1 MKQLHRRVVV
11 TGLGIL
17 SPIGNSVDDA
27 WYSCIEGKSGITSV
41 DIGLKNNPVTIGGR
55 LKDFNPENFLDSKE
69 IRRIDPFIQYGII
82 AANQSIEHSG
92 ILESNIDLT
101 KVGVNFGAG
110 IGGIDTIEKNKV
122 LLEEKGYKKVSPF
135 FVPGSIVNMISGL
148 VSIKHGFMGPNTSV
162 VTACSTGNH
171 CIGTAARS
179 IACGEADVM
188 IAGGAEMAS
197 TPLSIAGFISARALS
212 LNPNPEVASRPWD
225 KDRDGFVLS
234 DGAGSLVLEDYG
246 HAKARGATIH
256 AEIIGFGAS
265 SDAYHMTAPP
275 EDGRGAALAMS
286 NAINDA
292 EINLSE
298 VDYINAHG
306 TSTPV
311 GDMQELHAV
320 REVFKDYDYLPKLTS
335 TKSLTGHSLGATGVQ
350 EAIYTL
356 VMMNNNF
363 ISGSANIENEDPEI
377 GKIEIPRKTLQN
389 IDINLALS
397 NSFGFGGTNACLAI
411 SKYN

>member
-17 SPIGNSVDDA
+17 SPIGNTVDEA
-27 WYSCIEGKSGITSV
+27 WHSCIEGKSGITAV
-41 DIGLKNNPVTIGGR
+41 DIGLENNPVKIGGR
-55 LKDFNPENFLDSKE
+55 LKDFYPEDFLDAKE

-82 AANQSIEHSG
+82 AANQSIDNSG

-110 IGGIDTIEKNKV
+110 IGGIDTIEKNKI

-212 LNPNPEVASRPWD
+212 LNSNPEAASRPWD
-225 KDRDGFVLS
+225 IDRDGFVLS
-234 DGAGSLVLEDYG
+234 DGAGSLVLEEYE
-246 HAKARGATIH
+246 HAKARGANIH
-256 AEIIGFGAS
+256 AEVIGFGTS

-298 VDYINAHG
+298 IDYINAHG
-306 TSTPV
+306 TSTPL
-311 GDMQELHAV
+311 GDIAETIALKK
-320 REVFKDYDYLPKLTS
+320 VFKDAVPQISS
-335 TKSLTGHSLGATGVQ
+335 TKSMTGHTLGAAG
-350 EAIYTL
+350 AIESIFCIKAI
-356 VMMNNNF
+356 NRG
-363 ISGSANIENEDPEI
+363 I
-377 GKIEIPRKTLQN
+377 IPPT
-389 IDINLALS
+389 INLDNPDPLCDLNYTPLVSSEKEVTVAMN
-397 NSFGFGGTNACLAI
+397 NSFGFGGTNSTLVFKKI
-411 SKYN
+411 

>member
-17 SPIGNSVDDA
+17 SPIGNNVDDA
-27 WYSCIEGKSGITSV
+27 WYSCIEGKSGITTV
-41 DIGLKNNPVTIGGR
+41 DIGLPNSPVTIGGR
-55 LKDFNPENFLDSKE
+55 LKNFDANEFLDSKE
-69 IRRIDPFIQYGII
+69 VRRIDPFIQYGII
-82 AANQSIEHSG
+82 AANQSIENSG
-92 ILESNIDLT
+92 ILDSNLDLT

-122 LLEEKGYKKVSPF
+122 LLEERGYKKVSPF

-212 LNPNPEVASRPWD
+212 MNSDPQAASRPWD
-225 KDRDGFVLS
+225 RDRDGFVLS
-234 DGAGSLVLEDYG
+234 DGAGSLVLEDFD
-246 HAKARGATIH
+246 HANARGAKIY
-256 AEIIGFGAS
+256 AEIIGFGTS
-265 SDAYHMTAPP
+265 SDAHHMTAPP
-275 EDGRGAALAMS
+275 EDGRGAVLAMT
-286 NAINDA
+286 NAIDDS

-306 TSTPV
+306 TSTPL
-311 GDMQELHAV
+311 GDIAETIALKSVFGEAV
-320 REVFKDYDYLPKLTS
+320 PQISS
-335 TKSLTGHSLGATGVQ
+335 TKSMTGHTLGAAG
-350 EAIYTL
+350 AIESI
-356 VMMNNNF
+356 F
-363 ISGSANIENEDPEI
+363 CIKAINEGI
-377 GKIEIPRKTLQN
+377 IPPT
-389 IDINLALS
+389 INLDNPDSHCDLNYTPLVSNEKKVSIAMN
-397 NSFGFGGTNACLAI
+397 NSFGFGGTNSTLVFKNI
-411 SKYN
+411 

>member
-17 SPIGNSVDDA
+17 SPIGNNVDDA
-27 WYSCIEGKSGITSV
+27 WNSCIEGKSGITTV
-41 DIGLKNNPVTIGGR
+41 DIGLANNPVKIGGR
-55 LKDFNPENFLDSKE
+55 LKDFNPENFLESKE

-92 ILESNIDLT
+92 ILDSNIDLT

-110 IGGIDTIEKNKV
+110 IGGIDTIEKNKI

-179 IACGEADVM
+179 ISCGEADVM

-197 TPLSIAGFISARALS
+197 TPLSVAGFISARALS
-212 LNPNPEVASRPWD
+212 MNSNPEAASRPWD

-234 DGAGSLVLEDYG
+234 DGAGSLVLEEYE
-246 HAKARGATIH
+246 HAKSRGAIIH
-256 AEIIGFGAS
+256 AEIIGFGTS

-292 EINLSE
+292 EIDISE
-298 VDYINAHG
+298 IDYINAHG
-306 TSTPV
+306 TSTPL
-311 GDMQELHAV
+311 GDIAETVALKKVFGSAV
-320 REVFKDYDYLPKLTS
+320 PQISS
-335 TKSLTGHSLGATGVQ
+335 TKSMTGHTLGAAG
-350 EAIYTL
+350 AIESI
-356 VMMNNNF
+356 F
-363 ISGSANIENEDPEI
+363 CIKAINEGI
-377 GKIEIPRKTLQN
+377 IPPT
-389 IDINLALS
+389 INLDNPDPLCDLNFTPLVS
-397 NSFGFGGTNACLAI
+397 SEKKVEVSMNNSFGFGGTNSTLVFKKI
-411 SKYN
+411 

>member
-17 SPIGNSVDDA
+17 SPIGNNVDDA
-27 WYSCIEGKSGITSV
+27 WDSCIEGKSGITTV
-41 DIGLKNNPVTIGGR
+41 DIGLANNPVKIGGR

-92 ILESNIDLT
+92 ILDSNIDLT

-110 IGGIDTIEKNKV
+110 IGGIDTIEKNKI

-179 IACGEADVM
+179 ISCGEADVM

-197 TPLSIAGFISARALS
+197 TPLSVAGFISARALS
-212 LNPNPEVASRPWD
+212 MNSNPEAASRPWD

-234 DGAGSLVLEDYG
+234 DGAGSLVLEEYE
-246 HAKARGATIH
+246 HAKSRGATIH
-256 AEIIGFGAS
+256 AEIIGFGTS

-292 EINLSE
+292 EIDTSE
-298 VDYINAHG
+298 IDYINAHG
-306 TSTPV
+306 TSTPL
-311 GDMQELHAV
+311 GDIAETVALKK
-320 REVFKDYDYLPKLTS
+320 VFGTDVPQISS
-335 TKSLTGHSLGATGVQ
+335 TKSMTGHTLGAAG
-350 EAIYTL
+350 AIESI
-356 VMMNNNF
+356 F
-363 ISGSANIENEDPEI
+363 CIKAINEGI
-377 GKIEIPRKTLQN
+377 IPPT
-389 IDINLALS
+389 INLDNPDPLCDLNFTPLVSSEKKVEVAMN
-397 NSFGFGGTNACLAI
+397 NSFGFGGTNSTLVFKKI
-411 SKYN
+411 

>member
-17 SPIGNSVDDA
+17 SPIGNTVKDA
-27 WYSCIEGKSGITSV
+27 WQSCIEGKSGITNV
-41 DIGLKNNPVTIGGR
+41 DIGLENNPVKIGGR
-55 LKDFNPENFLDSKE
+55 LKNFQPEDFLDSKE
-69 IRRIDPFIQYGII
+69 VRRIDPFIQYGII
-82 AANQSIEHSG
+82 AANQSILNSG
-92 ILESNIDLT
+92 ILESNLDLT
-101 KVGVNFGAG
+101 RVGVNFGAG

-122 LLEEKGYKKVSPF
+122 LLAERGYKKVSPF

-148 VSIKHGFMGPNTSV
+148 VSIKHGFMGPNSSV

-212 LNPNPEVASRPWD
+212 MNSDPEAASRPWD
-225 KDRDGFVLS
+225 VDRDGFVLS
-234 DGAGSLVLEDYG
+234 DGAGSIVLEDFD

-256 AEIIGFGAS
+256 AEIIGFGTS
-265 SDAYHMTAPP
+265 SDAHHMTAPP
-275 EDGRGAALAMS
+275 DDGRGAALAMS

-292 EINLSE
+292 EINLSD

-306 TSTPV
+306 TSTPL
-311 GDMQELHAV
+311 GDIAETLALKNV
-320 REVFKDYDYLPKLTS
+320 FGEVVPQISS
-335 TKSLTGHSLGATGVQ
+335 TKSMTGHTLGAAG
-350 EAIYTL
+350 AIESIFCI
-356 VMMNNNF
+356 MA
-363 ISGSANIENEDPEI
+363 INEGI
-377 GKIEIPRKTLQN
+377 IPPT
-389 IDINLALS
+389 INLDNPDPLCDLNYTPLISNEKKVSVAMN
-397 NSFGFGGTNACLAI
+397 NSFGFGGTNSTLVFKNI
-411 SKYN
+411 

>member
-17 SPIGNSVDDA
+17 SPIGNNVDDA
-27 WYSCIEGKSGITSV
+27 WNSCIEGKSGITTV
-41 DIGLKNNPVTIGGR
+41 DIGLANNPVKIGGR

-92 ILESNIDLT
+92 ILDSNIDLT

-110 IGGIDTIEKNKV
+110 IGGIDTIEKNKI

-179 IACGEADVM
+179 ISCGEADVM

-197 TPLSIAGFISARALS
+197 TPLSVAGFISARALS
-212 LNPNPEVASRPWD
+212 MNSNPEAASRPWD

-234 DGAGSLVLEDYG
+234 DGAGSLVLEEYE
-246 HAKARGATIH
+246 HAKSRGAIIH
-256 AEIIGFGAS
+256 AEIIGFGTS

-292 EINLSE
+292 EIDTSE
-298 VDYINAHG
+298 IDYINAHG
-306 TSTPV
+306 TSTPL
-311 GDMQELHAV
+311 GDIAETVALKK
-320 REVFKDYDYLPKLTS
+320 VFGTDVPQISS
-335 TKSLTGHSLGATGVQ
+335 TKSMTGHTLGAAG
-350 EAIYTL
+350 AIESI
-356 VMMNNNF
+356 F
-363 ISGSANIENEDPEI
+363 CIKAINEGI
-377 GKIEIPRKTLQN
+377 IPPT
-389 IDINLALS
+389 INLDNPDPLCDLNFTPLVSSEKKVEVAMN
-397 NSFGFGGTNACLAI
+397 NSFGFGGTNSTLVFKKI
-411 SKYN
+411 

>member
-17 SPIGNSVDDA
+17 SPIGNNVDDA
-27 WYSCIEGKSGITSV
+27 WYSCIEGKSGITTV
-41 DIGLKNNPVTIGGR
+41 DIGLPNSPVTIGGR
-55 LKDFNPENFLDSKE
+55 LKNFDANEFLDSKE
-69 IRRIDPFIQYGII
+69 VRRIDPFIQYGII
-82 AANQSIEHSG
+82 AANQSIENSG
-92 ILESNIDLT
+92 ILDSNLDLT

-122 LLEEKGYKKVSPF
+122 LLEERGYKKVSPF

-212 LNPNPEVASRPWD
+212 MNSDPQAASRPWD
-225 KDRDGFVLS
+225 RDRDGFVLS
-234 DGAGSLVLEDYG
+234 DGAGSLVLEDFD
-246 HAKARGATIH
+246 HANARGAKIY
-256 AEIIGFGAS
+256 AEIIGFGTS
-265 SDAYHMTAPP
+265 SDAHHMTAPP
-275 EDGRGAALAMS
+275 EDGRGAALAMT
-286 NAINDA
+286 NAIDDS

-306 TSTPV
+306 TSTPL
-311 GDMQELHAV
+311 GDIAETIALKN
-320 REVFKDYDYLPKLTS
+320 VFGETVPQISS
-335 TKSLTGHSLGATGVQ
+335 TKSMTGHTLGAAG
-350 EAIYTL
+350 AIESI
-356 VMMNNNF
+356 F
-363 ISGSANIENEDPEI
+363 CIKAINEGI
-377 GKIEIPRKTLQN
+377 IPPT
-389 IDINLALS
+389 INLDNPDSHCDLNYTPLVSNEKKVSIAMN
-397 NSFGFGGTNACLAI
+397 NSFGFGGTNSTLVFKNI
-411 SKYN
+411 

>member
-17 SPIGNSVDDA
+17 SPIGNTVKDA
-27 WYSCIEGKSGITSV
+27 WQSCIEGKSGITNV
-41 DIGLKNNPVTIGGR
+41 DIGLENNPVKIGGR
-55 LKDFNPENFLDSKE
+55 LKNFQPEDFLETKE
-69 IRRIDPFIQYGII
+69 VRRIDPFIQYGII
-82 AANQSIEHSG
+82 AANQSILNSG
-92 ILESNIDLT
+92 ILESNLDLT
-101 KVGVNFGAG
+101 RVGVNFGAG

-122 LLEEKGYKKVSPF
+122 LLAERGYKKVSPF

-148 VSIKHGFMGPNTSV
+148 VSIKHGFMGPNSSV

-212 LNPNPEVASRPWD
+212 MNSDPEAASRPWD
-225 KDRDGFVLS
+225 VDRDGFVLS
-234 DGAGSLVLEDYG
+234 DGAGSIVLEDFD

-256 AEIIGFGAS
+256 AEIIGFGMS
-265 SDAYHMTAPP
+265 SDAHHMTAPP
-275 EDGRGAALAMS
+275 DDGKGAALAMS

-292 EINLSE
+292 EINLSD

-306 TSTPV
+306 TSTPL
-311 GDMQELHAV
+311 GDIAETLALKNV
-320 REVFKDYDYLPKLTS
+320 FGEVVPQISS
-335 TKSLTGHSLGATGVQ
+335 TKSMTGHTLGAAG
-350 EAIYTL
+350 AIESIFCI
-356 VMMNNNF
+356 MA
-363 ISGSANIENEDPEI
+363 INEGI
-377 GKIEIPRKTLQN
+377 IPPT
-389 IDINLALS
+389 INLDNPDPLCDLNYTPLISNEKKVSVAMN
-397 NSFGFGGTNACLAI
+397 NSFGFGGTNSTLVFKNI
-411 SKYN
+411 

>member
-17 SPIGNSVDDA
+17 SPIGNTVDDA
-27 WYSCIEGKSGITSV
+27 WNSCIEGISGITIV
-41 DIGLKNNPVTIGGR
+41 DVGLENSPVKIGGR
-55 LKDFNPENFLDSKE
+55 LKNFNPENFLDPKE

-82 AANQSIEHSG
+82 AANQSIENSG
-92 ILESNIDLT
+92 ILDSSIDLT

-110 IGGIDTIEKNKV
+110 IGGIDTIEKNKI
-122 LLEEKGYKKVSPF
+122 LLEERGYKKVSPF

-212 LNPNPEVASRPWD
+212 MNPNPEAASRPWD

-234 DGAGSLVLEDYG
+234 DGAGSLVIEDYE

-256 AEIIGFGAS
+256 AEIIGFGTS

-275 EDGRGAALAMS
+275 EDGRGATLAMS
-286 NAINDA
+286 NAIDDA
-292 EINLSE
+292 EINSSE
-298 VDYINAHG
+298 IDYINAHG
-306 TSTPV
+306 TSTPL
-311 GDMQELHAV
+311 GDIAETIALKN
-320 REVFKDYDYLPKLTS
+320 VFGNVVPQISS
-335 TKSLTGHSLGATGVQ
+335 TKSMTGHTLGAAG
-350 EAIYTL
+350 AIESIFCIKAINEGIVPPTINLDNPDPLCDLNYTPL
-356 VMMNNNF
+356 V
-363 ISGSANIENEDPEI
+363 STEK
-377 GKIEIPRKTLQN
+377 KIEVAMN
-389 IDINLALS
+389 
-397 NSFGFGGTNACLAI
+397 NSFGFGGTNSTLVFKKI
-411 SKYN
+411 

>member
-17 SPIGNSVDDA
+17 SPIGNTVNDS
-27 WYSCIEGKSGITSV
+27 WSSCIEGKSGITTV
-41 DIGLKNNPVTIGGR
+41 DIGLKNNPVNVGGR
-55 LKDFNPENFLDSKE
+55 LKNFNTDEFLDSKE
-69 IRRIDPFIQYGII
+69 VRRIDPFIQYGLI
-82 AANQSIEHSG
+82 AANQSIENSG
-92 ILESNIDLT
+92 ILESDVDLK

-122 LLEEKGYKKVSPF
+122 LLEDRGYRKVSPF
-135 FVPGSIVNMISGL
+135 FVPGSIINMISGL

-212 LNPNPEVASRPWD
+212 LNPDPDSASRPWD
-225 KDRDGFVLS
+225 RDRDGFVLS
-234 DGAGSLVLEDYG
+234 DGAGSLVLEDFS
-246 HAKARGATIH
+246 HAKARGAIIH
-256 AEIIGFGAS
+256 AEIIGFGTS

-286 NAINDA
+286 NAIDDA
-292 EINLSE
+292 EINIAD

-306 TSTPV
+306 TSTPL
-311 GDMQELHAV
+311 GDVAETVALKS
-320 REVFKDYDYLPKLTS
+320 VFGDSVPQISS
-335 TKSLTGHSLGATGVQ
+335 TKSMTGHTLGAAG
-350 EAIYTL
+350 AIESIFCIKAI
-356 VMMNNNF
+356 NNG
-363 ISGSANIENEDPEI
+363 I
-377 GKIEIPRKTLQN
+377 IPPT
-389 IDINLALS
+389 INLDNPDPLCDLNYTPLVAIEKDVTIAMN
-397 NSFGFGGTNACLAI
+397 NSFGFGGTNSTLVFKKI
-411 SKYN
+411 

>member
-17 SPIGNSVDDA
+17 SPIGNTVDEA
-27 WYSCIEGKSGITSV
+27 WHSCIEGKSGITAV
-41 DIGLKNNPVTIGGR
+41 DIGLENNPVKIGGR
-55 LKDFNPENFLDSKE
+55 LKNFYPEDFLDAKE
-69 IRRIDPFIQYGII
+69 VRRIDPFIQYGII
-82 AANQSIEHSG
+82 AANQSIDNSG

-110 IGGIDTIEKNKV
+110 IGGIDTIEKNKI

-212 LNPNPEVASRPWD
+212 LNSNPEAASRPWD
-225 KDRDGFVLS
+225 IDRDGFVLS
-234 DGAGSLVLEDYG
+234 DGAGSLVLEEYE
-246 HAKARGATIH
+246 HAKARGANIH
-256 AEIIGFGAS
+256 AEVIGFGTS

-298 VDYINAHG
+298 IDYINAHG
-306 TSTPV
+306 TSTPL
-311 GDMQELHAV
+311 GDIAETIALKK
-320 REVFKDYDYLPKLTS
+320 VFKDAVPQISS
-335 TKSLTGHSLGATGVQ
+335 TKSMTGHTLGAAG
-350 EAIYTL
+350 AIESIFCIKAI
-356 VMMNNNF
+356 NRG
-363 ISGSANIENEDPEI
+363 I
-377 GKIEIPRKTLQN
+377 IPPT
-389 IDINLALS
+389 INLENPDPLCDLNYTPLVSTEKEVTVAMN
-397 NSFGFGGTNACLAI
+397 NSFGFGGTNSTLVFKKI
-411 SKYN
+411 

>member
-17 SPIGNSVDDA
+17 SPIGNTVKDA
-27 WYSCIEGKSGITSV
+27 WQSCIEGKSGITNV
-41 DIGLKNNPVTIGGR
+41 DIGLENNPVKIGGR
-55 LKDFNPENFLDSKE
+55 LKNFQPEDFLDSKE
-69 IRRIDPFIQYGII
+69 VRRIDPFIQYGII
-82 AANQSIEHSG
+82 AANQSILNSG
-92 ILESNIDLT
+92 ILESKLDLT
-101 KVGVNFGAG
+101 RVGVNFGAG

-122 LLEEKGYKKVSPF
+122 LLAERGYKKVSPF

-148 VSIKHGFMGPNTSV
+148 VSIKHGFMGPNSSV

-212 LNPNPEVASRPWD
+212 MNSDPEAASRPWD
-225 KDRDGFVLS
+225 VDRDGFVLS
-234 DGAGSLVLEDYG
+234 DGAGSIVLEDFD

-256 AEIIGFGAS
+256 AEIIGFGTS
-265 SDAYHMTAPP
+265 SDAHHMTAPP
-275 EDGRGAALAMS
+275 DDGKGAALAMS

-292 EINLSE
+292 EINLSD

-306 TSTPV
+306 TSTPL
-311 GDMQELHAV
+311 GDIAETLALKNV
-320 REVFKDYDYLPKLTS
+320 FGEVVPQISS
-335 TKSLTGHSLGATGVQ
+335 TKSMTGHTLGAAG
-350 EAIYTL
+350 AIESIFCI
-356 VMMNNNF
+356 MA
-363 ISGSANIENEDPEI
+363 INEGI
-377 GKIEIPRKTLQN
+377 IPPT
-389 IDINLALS
+389 INLDNPDPLCDLNYTPLISNEKKVSVAMN
-397 NSFGFGGTNACLAI
+397 NSFGFGGTNSTLVFKNI
-411 SKYN
+411 

>member
-17 SPIGNSVDDA
+17 SPIGNTVDDA
-27 WYSCIEGKSGITSV
+27 WHSCIEGISGITTV
-41 DIGLKNNPVTIGGR
+41 DVGLENNPVKIGGR
-55 LKDFNPENFLDSKE
+55 LKNFDPANFLDSKE

-82 AANQSIEHSG
+82 AANQSIENSG
-92 ILESNIDLT
+92 ILDSSIDLT

-110 IGGIDTIEKNKV
+110 IGGIDTIEKNKI
-122 LLEEKGYKKVSPF
+122 LLEERGYKKVSPF

-148 VSIKHGFMGPNTSV
+148 VSIKHGFMSPNTSV

-212 LNPNPEVASRPWD
+212 MNPNPEAASRPWD

-234 DGAGSLVLEDYG
+234 DGAGSLVIEDYE

-256 AEIIGFGAS
+256 AEIIGFGTS

-275 EDGRGAALAMS
+275 EDGRGATLAMS
-286 NAINDA
+286 NAIDDA
-292 EINLSE
+292 EINSSE
-298 VDYINAHG
+298 IDYINAHG
-306 TSTPV
+306 TSTPL
-311 GDMQELHAV
+311 GDIAETIALKN
-320 REVFKDYDYLPKLTS
+320 VFGNVVPQISS
-335 TKSLTGHSLGATGVQ
+335 TKSMTGHTLGAAG
-350 EAIYTL
+350 AIESIFCIKAINEGIVPPTINLDNPDPLCDLNYTPL
-356 VMMNNNF
+356 V
-363 ISGSANIENEDPEI
+363 STEK
-377 GKIEIPRKTLQN
+377 KIEVAMN
-389 IDINLALS
+389 
-397 NSFGFGGTNACLAI
+397 NSFGFGGTNSTLVFKKI
-411 SKYN
+411 

>member
-17 SPIGNSVDDA
+17 SPIGNTVDDA
-27 WYSCIEGKSGITSV
+27 WHSCIEGISGITTV
-41 DIGLKNNPVTIGGR
+41 DVGLENNPVKIGGR
-55 LKDFNPENFLDSKE
+55 LKNLDPANFLDSKE

-82 AANQSIEHSG
+82 AANQSIENSG
-92 ILESNIDLT
+92 ILDSSIDLT

-110 IGGIDTIEKNKV
+110 IGGIDTIEKNKI
-122 LLEEKGYKKVSPF
+122 LLEERGYKKVSPF

-212 LNPNPEVASRPWD
+212 MNPNPEAASRPWD

-234 DGAGSLVLEDYG
+234 DGAGSLVIEDYE

-256 AEIIGFGAS
+256 AEIIGFGTS

-275 EDGRGAALAMS
+275 EDGRGATLAMS
-286 NAINDA
+286 NAIDDA
-292 EINLSE
+292 EINSSE
-298 VDYINAHG
+298 IDYINAHG
-306 TSTPV
+306 TSTPL
-311 GDMQELHAV
+311 GDIAETIALKN
-320 REVFKDYDYLPKLTS
+320 VFGNVVPQISS
-335 TKSLTGHSLGATGVQ
+335 TKSMTGHTLGAAG
-350 EAIYTL
+350 AIESIFCIKAINEGIVPPTINLDNPDPLCDLNYTPL
-356 VMMNNNF
+356 V
-363 ISGSANIENEDPEI
+363 STEK
-377 GKIEIPRKTLQN
+377 KIEVAMN
-389 IDINLALS
+389 
-397 NSFGFGGTNACLAI
+397 NSFGFGGTNSTLVFKKI
-411 SKYN
+411 